1 MSDFTGP
8 GNYKIWARHSDK
20 VLNIWGGDEE
30 GKRVGTWADLT
41 NGKYG
46 EYYQQYVI
54 AAAGN
59 DEYLILHQKKGL
71 YMTATRGGNDNVH
84 LNWTSPMNPDA
95 RWKIIPV
102 RDRSG
107 AYSIESVGNPGQ
119 VLDIQGSQTA
129 DDTPVLTW
137 RGNKGKNQQFFL
149 RMA

>member
-1 MSDFTGP
+1 M
-8 GNYKIWARHSDK
+8 
-20 VLNIWGGDEE
+20 LNIA
-30 GKRVGTWADLT
+30 RADLT

-71 YMTATRGGNDNVH
+71 YMTATKGMLFFLKLEIQMGFTNSFSKGGNDNVH

-107 AYSIESVGNPGQ
+107 AYRSAP
-119 VLDIQGSQTA
+119 
-129 DDTPVLTW
+129 
-137 RGNKGKNQQFFL
+137 
-149 RMA
+149 

>member
-8 GNYKIWARHSDK
+8 GNYKIWSRHSDK

-30 GKRVGTWADLT
+30 GKRVGIWADLT

-71 YMTATRGGNDNVH
+71 YMTATKGGSDDVH

-102 RDRSG
+102 RDGSG

-119 VLDIQGSQTA
+119 FLDIQRSQTA
-129 DDTPVLTW
+129 DDSPVLTW
-137 RGNKGKNQQFFL
+137 RGTKNKNQQFFL